1 MLKWSEF
8 KTKVKITLILISSIW
23 FVFVLSLIFPAMTTN
38 GIHPRNVHAL
48 IGIFGSP
55 FLHANF
61 GHLLSNTLPL
71 AVFILILLVFYERVA
86 LWVILLS
93 IVLGGFMVWLLAR
106 PANHIGASGLI
117 YSLAAF
123 LIVSGLIR
131 KNWILMIVSIFL
143 ALAYYGLIMGLVPGI
158 AGDGV
163 SWEGHLFGAIA
174 GVILAFFFR
183 PPANSRSR
191 NN

>member
-8 KTKVKITLILISSIW
+8 KSKLKITLTLVSIVW
-23 FVFVLSLIFPAMTTN
+23 LVFVLSLFFPAMMN
-38 GIHPRNVHAL
+38 YGIHPRNVHAL
-48 IGIFGSP
+48 AGILGSP
-55 FLHANF
+55 FLHANL

-71 AVFILILLVFYERVA
+71 CVFILILLVFYERVA
-86 LWVILLS
+86 IWVILLS

-117 YSLAAF
+117 YALAAF

-131 KNWILMIVSIFL
+131 KNWILLLVSVFL
-143 ALAYYGLIMGLVPGI
+143 AIAYSGLIMGVVPGI
-158 AGDGV
+158 AGAGV

-183 PPANSRSR
+183 PTTKSRSR